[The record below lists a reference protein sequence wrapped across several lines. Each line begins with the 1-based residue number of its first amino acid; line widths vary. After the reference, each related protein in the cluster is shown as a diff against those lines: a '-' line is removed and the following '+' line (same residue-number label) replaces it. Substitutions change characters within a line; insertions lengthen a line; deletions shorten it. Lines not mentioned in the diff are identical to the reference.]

1 MSGEFSDADLVLLG
15 HGSTLNPDS
24 AATTHQHAAE
34 LRRRGDFARVLT
46 GFWKEHPAF
55 CGVLRGVHSRR
66 VFVVPLFISEGY
78 FTEEVIPRELGLA
91 SPGQSEFPRVQDR
104 DGRRVHYG
112 GPVGTH
118 PRMAEVIVA
127 RALEAVGSGPD
138 APSPADT
145 SLFVAGHGTGNNEN
159 SRRAIEDQVLRLRE
173 LGRYR
178 DVHPVF
184 MEEDPRIADAH
195 GLARTPNLVVVPFFM
210 SDGLHS
216 HEDIPVLLGAPPEVV
231 RERFLRGEPTWLN
244 PTVLHGHR
252 VWYSRCVGTAPMVA
266 DVVME
271 RVREIAASAPR

>member
-15 HGSTLNPDS
+15 HGSTLNADS

-55 CGVLRGVHSRR
+55 CGVLRGVHGRR

-91 SPGQSEFPRVQDR
+91 SPGQGEFPRVQDR
-104 DGRRVHYG
+104 DGRRLHYC

-118 PRMAEVIVA
+118 PRMAEVLVA
-127 RALEAVGSGPD
+127 RALEAVGTGPG

-145 SLFVAGHGTGNNEN
+145 SLFVAGHGTGNHEN
-159 SRRAIEDQVLRLRE
+159 SRRAIEDQVLRLRQG
-173 LGRYR
+173 GRYR

-184 MEEDPRIADAH
+184 MEEDPRIVDAH

-216 HEDIPVLLGAPPEVV
+216 HEDIPVLLGAPPGVV
-231 RERFLRGEPTWLN
+231 RERFLRGEPTWVN
-244 PTVLHGHR
+244 PTELHGHR
-252 VWYSRCVGTAPMVA
+252 VWYGRCVGNAPLVA

-271 RVREIAASAPR
+271 RVRESAATAPW